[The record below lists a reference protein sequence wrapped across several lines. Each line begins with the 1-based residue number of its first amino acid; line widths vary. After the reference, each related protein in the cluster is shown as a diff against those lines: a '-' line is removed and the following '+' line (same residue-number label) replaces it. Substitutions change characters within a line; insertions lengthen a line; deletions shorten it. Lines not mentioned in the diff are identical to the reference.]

1 MRQIRIIDAHTHFFC
16 PEAAKDSSA
25 WALARGEAYWA
36 KLVGPRPDG
45 KPTLQGFPDE
55 KKFLSDMD
63 EAGVERAVIQGWYWQ
78 NQQTCLEENARISKL
93 VKAHPDRLSAFAA
106 VNPACDGALEIAK
119 SARSMG
125 FCGLGEIHDG
135 VQKFKYSSKAFEKL
149 ALEAQRQELAICLHI
164 TENTPRQYCGKTD
177 TDTAGALQAAK
188 DNAGTVF
195 IFAHWCGNLAFEN
208 PQIFQDMPNA
218 FFDTAATQFT
228 APKDAF
234 GIASTIPQAK
244 AKTIYGTDYPLR
256 LYPRKFAREEMKT
269 AADFAAET
277 APEYF
282 AKNLFTINFTK
293 AIKRP

>member
-149 ALEAQRQELAICLHI
+149 F
-164 TENTPRQYCGKTD
+164 
-177 TDTAGALQAAK
+177 
-188 DNAGTVF
+188 NAGFNTSKKIATLDIKEVRKIPNLTMSDFYIISDLWELVKKNNNKTSQLF
-195 IFAHWCGNLAFEN
+195 IEFLSGYKEKGN
-208 PQIFQDMPNA
+208 DS
-218 FFDTAATQFT
+218 
-228 APKDAF
+228 K
-234 GIASTIPQAK
+234 
-244 AKTIYGTDYPLR
+244 
-256 LYPRKFAREEMKT
+256 
-269 AADFAAET
+269 
-277 APEYF
+277 
-282 AKNLFTINFTK
+282 
-293 AIKRP
+293 